1 MEYIASKEGQEI
13 QAQGGFAVPY
23 YKSLAYD
30 EEGAFLTGAYAADN
44 AVVFAKAT
52 AYETPADWWY
62 LKNKEWIDDWARVL
76 NSDVRNGSMSL
87 SGFYASKEYLSTQ
100 AVLDTY
106 TAK

>member
-1 MEYIASKEGQEI
+1 M
-13 QAQGGFAVPY
+13 
-23 YKSLAYD
+23 
-30 EEGAFLTGAYAADN
+30 
-44 AVVFAKAT
+44 VFAKAT